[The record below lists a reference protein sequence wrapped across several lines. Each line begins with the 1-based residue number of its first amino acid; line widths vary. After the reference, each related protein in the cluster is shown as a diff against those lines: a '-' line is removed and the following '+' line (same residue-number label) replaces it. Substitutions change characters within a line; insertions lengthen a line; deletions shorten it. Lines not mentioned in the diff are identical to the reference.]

1 MSPRKAKTAETPAT
15 FETRVAEVEAI
26 AAALG
31 EGEMPLSE
39 AMQAYEK
46 GVALIE
52 TLKQELASY
61 RRRIEQVDP
70 GTGEIAPF
78 PEKTEDTHDV

>member
-1 MSPRKAKTAETPAT
+1 MNPRKAKTAETPAT

-46 GVALIE
+46 GVALVE
-52 TLKQELASY
+52 ALKEELASY
-61 RRRIEQVDP
+61 QRRIERMDP
-70 GTGEIAPF
+70 ETGEIAPF
-78 PEKTEDTHDV
+78 PEKTEEIHDV

>member
-1 MSPRKAKTAETPAT
+1 MSPRRAKAAETPAA

-46 GVALIE
+46 GVALVGE
-52 TLKQELASY
+52 LKKELASY
-61 RRRIEQVDP
+61 RRRIEQMDP
-70 GTGEIAPF
+70 GTGEISPF
-78 PEKTEDTHDV
+78 PENTEEKHDV